1 MDDKV
6 ALLKEQGNAALQ
18 TGNYDEAIRCYT
30 EAIALDGNNHV
41 LYSNRSAAYAK
52 SENYQQAL
60 EDAEKTVSLKPDWG
74 KGYSR
79 KGSALAYLGRYNE
92 SIQAYEKGLQL
103 DPNNAQLRSG
113 LAEVRAQKTATATNP
128 FNKPDIFVKLAND
141 PRTKGYLSDPEYIKL
156 LQELRSNPQNLGT
169 KLQDPRVLTT
179 LSVLLGLDEPMETE
193 PVPPEP
199 PKPSPKPEPKPQPK
213 KEEDNLPPEKR
224 KALEEKKLGNEA
236 YKKKNFEEALQHY
249 NKAVELDSTEIVYL
263 LNIAAVYFEQKEYEK
278 CITQC
283 EKAIDVG
290 RENRADF
297 KLIAKAFTRIGHAYK
312 KMENWKQ
319 AKVYYEKSMSEHR
332 TPEIKTLLSD
342 IDKIIKEEERKAYID
357 PVKAEEEKE
366 LGNQKYKDGDYP
378 AAIKHYSEAIRR
390 NPDDPKYYSNRAACY
405 TKLAAFDLGLK
416 DCEKVVEL
424 DPKFIKGWIRKGKI
438 LQAMQQQGKALTAY
452 QKALELDSQNSEALE
467 GYRSCAV
474 SASSNPEEVRKR
486 AMADPEIQN
495 ILRDPAMRLIL
506 EQMQSD
512 PRAIQDHLQN
522 PDIAAKLLKLLESG
536 LIAIH

>member
-1 MDDKV
+1 MDQV
-6 ALLKEQGNAALQ
+6 SVLKEKGNSALQ
-18 TGNYDEAIRCYT
+18 DRRFEEAIKYYT
-30 EAIALDGNNHV
+30 EAITLDSNNHV

-52 SENYQQAL
+52 AGQYEQAL
-60 EDAEKTVSLKPDWG
+60 ADAEKTVSLKPDWA

-79 KGSALAYLGRYNE
+79 IGSVLAYMGKFDE
-92 SIQAYEKGLQL
+92 SIRAYETGLKL
-103 DPNNAQLRSG
+103 DPNSPQLESG
-113 LAEVRAQKTATATNP
+113 LAKVKEVQDLALPNP
-128 FNKPDIFVKLAND
+128 FEAPDMFQKLAND
-141 PRTKGYLSDPEYIKL
+141 RTTSEYLQDPEFVDL
-156 LQELRSNPQNLGT
+156 LQELKNNPQSFAT
-169 KLQDPRVLTT
+169 KLQDPRVLAAIG
-179 LSVLLGLDEPMETE
+179 VLLGVVPMETD
-193 PVPPEP
+193 PPEP
-199 PKPSPKPEPKPQPK
+199 SKLKRESPKPQK
-213 KEEDNLPPEKR
+213 KGEDNLPS
-224 KALEEKKLGNEA
+224 EKKEALNEKQLGNEA

-249 NKAVELDSTEIVYL
+249 NKAVELDPTEIIYL
-263 LNIAAVYFEQKEYEK
+263 LNIAAVYFEQKEYDK
-278 CITQC
+278 CIAQC
-283 EKAIDVG
+283 EKSIDVG

-312 KMENWKQ
+312 KMGNWKQ

-378 AAIKHYSEAIRR
+378 AAIKHYTEAIKR

-416 DCEKVVEL
+416 DCEKCVEI

-438 LQAMQQQGKALTAY
+438 LQGLQQQGKALTAY
-452 QKALELDSQNSEALE
+452 QKALELDPSNSEALE

-474 SASSNPEEVRKR
+474 SVSSNPEEVRKR
-486 AMADPEIQN
+486 AMADPEVQS

-512 PRAIQDHLQN
+512 ARALQDHLKN
-522 PDIAAKLLKLLESG
+522 PDIAAKLQKLLESG

>member
-1 MDDKV
+1 MDQV
-6 ALLKEQGNAALQ
+6 YLLKQKGNSALEE
-18 TGNYDEAIRCYT
+18 GRYEEAIKHYT
-30 EAIALDGNNHV
+30 EAIGLDENNHV
-41 LYSNRSAAYAK
+41 LYSNRSAAFAK
-52 SENYQQAL
+52 AGKYKQAL
-60 EDAEKTVSLKPDWG
+60 EDAEKTVNLKPDWG

-79 KGSALAYLGRYNE
+79 MGSALAYLGKLNE
-92 SIQAYEKGLQL
+92 SIKAYETGLQY
-103 DPNNAQLRSG
+103 DPGNVQLQSG
-113 LAEVRAQKTATATNP
+113 LAEVKAQLLMAANP
-128 FNKPDIFVKLAND
+128 FNRPDLFVKLAND
-141 PRTKGYLSDPEYIKL
+141 PRTKSF
-156 LQELRSNPQNLGT
+156 
-169 KLQDPRVLTT
+169 LQDPGYLKLLDTLRNNPDATAQMLSDKRILTT
-179 LSVLLGLDEPMETE
+179 LSVLLDMDTDVEMPMHKDSESE
-193 PVPPEP
+193 SPKPKQEP
-199 PKPSPKPEPKPQPK
+199 PKPQK
-213 KEEDNLPPEKR
+213 KEEEEDYSTPQKQAQREKQLGNDAY
-224 KALEEKKLGNEA
+224 KQKKFEIALE
-236 YKKKNFEEALQHY
+236 HY
-249 NKAVELDSTEIVYL
+249 NKAVELDPTEIIYL
-263 LNIAAVYFEQKEYEK
+263 LNIAAVYFEQKEYDK
-278 CITQC
+278 CISQC
-283 EKAIDVG
+283 EKAIEVG

-366 LGNQKYKDGDYP
+366 LGNEKYKEGDYP
-378 AAIKHYSEAIRR
+378 AAIKHYSEAIKR

-416 DCEKVVEL
+416 DCEKCVEI

-438 LQAMQQQGKALTAY
+438 LQGMQQQGKALTAY
-452 QKALELDSQNSEALE
+452 QKALELDPSNSEALE

-474 SASSNPEEVRKR
+474 SVSSNPEEVRKR
-486 AMADPEIQN
+486 AMADPEVQS

-512 PRAIQDHLQN
+512 PRALQDHLKN
-522 PDIAAKLLKLLESG
+522 KDVAAKLQKLLESG